1 MSVPALPAQAI
12 RDRIAADDFEGASAL
27 LGAHEAALRD
37 AFELEPDAAK
47 SCRDAWLDLLAAQ
60 RALVEELRTAR
71 DEAGRALDRLGRE
84 RRGVAAYLQNG

>member
-12 RDRIAADDFEGASAL
+12 RDCIAADDFNGAAAL
-27 LGAHEAALRD
+27 LADHEAALRT
-37 AFELEPDAAK
+37 AFEGEPDVAK

-60 RALVEELRTAR
+60 RGLVEELRTAR